1 MPTLSFQGCTDTP
14 SYFSE
19 KCSECSFA
27 CLKSGDNQLHD
38 VDEVSRGSLSIPG
51 IAAVAA
57 GAVASIAGYSD
68 VSAALTVLGAASI
81 VIRIA
86 RK

>member
-27 CLKSGDNQLHD
+27 CLKGGSKQMHD
-38 VDEVSRGSLSIPG
+38 DADTTRGTLSIPG

-68 VSAALTVLGAASI
+68 VSAALTVMGAASI
-81 VIRIA
+81 VIRIV